1 MSAATALFCSPSR
14 PARQQGDL
22 FFDSTLCTA
31 NATAVWIQQELHL
44 AAVLARGNGSDAHT
58 TVRPGQDHVS
68 GKNRAEEEES
78 RYEIATQ
85 CPPESS
91 DETVDGRHFEGMTY
105 ASCLREVG
113 SAIYRGPATTKGSSK
128 S

>member
-1 MSAATALFCSPSR
+1 M
-14 PARQQGDL
+14 
-22 FFDSTLCTA
+22 CTA

-78 RYEIATQ
+78 RYEIVPA
-85 CPPESS
+85 CAPESS
-91 DETVDGRHFEGMTY
+91 DEATDGRDFEGVIQ
-105 ASCLREVG
+105 ASCGREAG
-113 SAIYRGPATTKGSSK
+113 ASNLLEPTATSTSTKS
-128 S
+128 